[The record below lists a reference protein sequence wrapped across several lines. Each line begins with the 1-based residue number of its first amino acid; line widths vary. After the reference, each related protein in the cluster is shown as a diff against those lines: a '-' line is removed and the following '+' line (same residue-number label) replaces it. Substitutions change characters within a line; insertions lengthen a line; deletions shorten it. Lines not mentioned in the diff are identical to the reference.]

1 MTPTARI
8 LEAGDEALLA
18 QAYEAIGEDAPS
30 PERCRQLLANPA
42 FVGVAALAP
51 EAVGF
56 AWGHMLAHPEGDA
69 LLLYSID
76 VAEPA
81 QRQGAGRAMVEA
93 MKALAKAR
101 GCYEMWVAT
110 NRSNPAAMALYTAA
124 GGISDADDEVI
135 FAFPTAR

>member
-1 MTPTARI
+1 VSIEARV
-8 LEAGDEALLA
+8 LAAGEAALLA
-18 QAYEAIGEDAPS
+18 DGYEAIGEDRPS
-30 PERCRQLLANPA
+30 PERCAALLANPA
-42 FVGVAALAP
+42 FVAVVALAP
-51 EAVGF
+51 EPVGF

-76 VAEPA
+76 VAEAA

-93 MKALAKAR
+93 LKTLAAER

-110 NRSNPAAMALYTAA
+110 NRSNAAAMALYKAA